1 MKLSLE
7 RWKNNLIDF
16 SRRNKLL
23 HFKKSLGPSIKL
35 TEPLADIFRK
45 FVIEQKCLGFKA
57 RVEVNKIEDFD
68 SGLAP
73 FEDDEDNLTF
83 DDDVFDAAPLVSLD
97 NDLDLS
103 NLLITDKDQR
113 DLDQSLS
120 RLRTRSRDSLNDQG
134 VNILFIAFNFLHWQD
149 KNSSDDQIFESPL
162 LLVPASLNR
171 KGLSGS
177 YSLELLQD
185 EIRIN
190 PTLAYKFKRD
200 YAIDLSPLED
210 KLEEIIAGDDEELDI
225 SNLFKELKIILDKNT
240 DLTSSWNLVDENY
253 LSLFSFAK
261 LSMYQ
266 DLEINKDEIESH
278 PIIKRISG
286 EESNAT
292 TFSVNQN
299 YADVKPENIDDKFK
313 ALESYQI
320 LDADSSQ
327 QAAIFSAREG
337 QSFVLQGPPGTGKS
351 QTIANIISESLA
363 AGKKILFV
371 SEKKAALDVVLDRLK
386 IANLDQFCL
395 DLHGSG
401 QSKSAIIQKLAS
413 SNEEIKKLGLK
424 ADPEN
429 YVEPL
434 DRLKYELNT
443 NLSEIHKT
451 RYPVNLSLYQLY
463 SKLSLIN
470 WELQSYPKLEFTIK
484 NIEKIGEKELYDL
497 RFFFED
503 LGRKSFI
510 IDNYD
515 KFVWKNV
522 RIEQINYELENEIRS
537 NLIEFKTLTNKI
549 FSLAN
554 PLAEKYFS
562 KSIHSVRELKWL
574 ADAAKLAIESPFP
587 QDTWLSKSK
596 IKEIES
602 VTLNA
607 KDKYDECSSIKS
619 NLLDNYSENF
629 LNLDHFDLLAKFKSD
644 YSEDNFFRFLN
655 INYWKDIR
663 KIKELALYDQVRG
676 LHSLIRD
683 LEAAANLD
691 KKKVDLGK
699 QETNLEMSLGHFY
712 KKFDT
717 DWEETL
723 TAVRWVKK
731 VLEKLEV
738 EELPKTLSE
747 VLAESE
753 NEEAYKN
760 FHTAAGEFLKAIELF
775 KGYMDFY
782 FKLFPVPNVDLE
794 AVSLRELDEH
804 LDLLIKN
811 TIQIEDWLE
820 FKNLRNKAINLG
832 LGQLFEALV
841 SADSDQ
847 EFSSEIL
854 EKIFLQKFYQSWIDK
869 IEIENPQIRKFSGDA
884 QELLTNKFTKLD
896 KDQIENIRRK
906 LCEKLALNWLEYSAS
921 PINQRA
927 LDIFNLE
934 TNKKKRH
941 KPIRMLIK
949 EIPNLLQTLKPC
961 WMMSPLTVSRL
972 LNTDND
978 EENLL
983 DKTFKFDLV
992 IFDEASQIRTED
1004 AIPAIYRGDQ
1014 LILAGDTHQLPPTNF
1029 FNSGAADSDDDNFEK
1044 SIFES
1049 VLDECSV
1056 FLPKKDL
1063 LWHYRSR
1070 HEELIQF
1077 SNHSIYDA
1085 KLITF
1090 PSPIKNSSNLGVHFE
1105 LVSDGKF
1112 ERGVRFNK
1120 KEAKRV
1126 AEAILEHY
1134 TSDSKNYSLGVI
1146 AFSEAQQMAIEREL
1160 LTAIRK
1166 NPDLDESVIADDLF
1180 IKNLE
1185 NVQGD
1190 ERDFIFFS
1198 IGYAKDKKN
1207 NLSHNFGPLN
1217 REGGHRR
1224 LNVAITRARN
1234 KIKIFSSITSADIDL
1249 SRTNSRGAKMLK
1261 EYIKYAESKSLS
1273 IIKASQLQSLSETGD
1288 MHKIIA
1294 KTLEAKGFIVD
1305 QFLGSSSYKLDLAI
1319 RDKDNPNQYFL
1330 GIELDGY
1337 IYKSAHS
1344 ARDRERLRMQ
1354 VMNSLGWKLIKIWSR
1369 DWAKNSEAET
1379 EKIINILLPSSSLI

>member
-1 MKLSLE
+1 MTLSLE

-23 HFKKSLGPSIKL
+23 HFKKNLGPSIRL
-35 TEPLADIFRK
+35 TEPVSDIFKK
-45 FVIEQKCLGFKA
+45 FVLELKSLNFKA
-57 RVEVNKIEDFD
+57 QVEVNKIEDFD

-73 FEDDEDNLTF
+73 FEEEEELSF
-83 DDDVFDAAPLVSLD
+83 DDGVFDVAPLVNPESEQ
-97 NDLDLS
+97 DLS
-103 NLLITDKDQR
+103 NVLLTNKEQR
-113 DLDQSLS
+113 DLDQILS
-120 RLRTRSRDSLNDQG
+120 RLRSRSRDSLNDQG
-134 VNILFIAFNFLHWQD
+134 VNILFLAFNFLHWQD
-149 KNSSDDQIFESPL
+149 KKASDEQTFESPL
-162 LLVPASLNR
+162 LLVPASLSR

-200 YAIDLSPLED
+200 YDIDISPLED
-210 KLEEIIAGDDEELDI
+210 RLEEIVSEEDLDI
-225 SNLFKELKIILDKNT
+225 SDLFKELQEILDKHADMN
-240 DLTSSWNLVDENY
+240 SNWKIVDENY

-266 DLEINKDEIESH
+266 DIETNSEIINSH
-278 PIIKRISG
+278 PIVKRISG
-286 EESNAT
+286 EDSNAT
-292 TFSVNQN
+292 TFSLNQN
-299 YADVKPENIDDKFK
+299 VADVKPENIDQKYKSLD
-313 ALESYQI
+313 ASQI

-327 QAAIFSAREG
+327 QAAIYSAREG

-363 AGKKILFV
+363 QGKKILFV

-413 SNEEIKKLGLK
+413 SNEEVKKIALK

-434 DRLKYELNT
+434 DRLKLELND
-443 NLSEIHKT
+443 NLSEIHKQ

-470 WELQSYPKLEFTIK
+470 WELQNYPKLEFTIK
-484 NIEKIGEKELYDL
+484 NLEKIGEKELYDL

-510 IDNYD
+510 IDNYNN
-515 KFVWKNV
+515 FVWKNV
-522 RIEQINYELENEIRS
+522 RVEQINYELENEIRS
-537 NLIEFKTLTNKI
+537 NLIEFKSLAQKL

-554 PLAEKYFS
+554 PIAEKYFS
-562 KSIHSVRELKWL
+562 KNVHSLKELKWL
-574 ADAAKLAIESPFP
+574 ADAVKLAIESPFP
-587 QDTWLSKSK
+587 QETWLSKNK
-596 IKEIES
+596 ISEIES
-602 VTLNA
+602 LTLTA
-607 KDKYDECSSIKS
+607 KDKYSECETIKG
-619 NLLDNYSENF
+619 NILDKYSEKF
-629 LNLDHFDLLAKFKSD
+629 LNLDHFDLLAKFKSS
-644 YSEDNFFRFLN
+644 YSDDNFFRFLN
-655 INYWKDIR
+655 INYWKDVR
-663 KIKELALYDQVRG
+663 KIKELALYDQVKG
-676 LHSLIRD
+676 LHSLVRD
-683 LEAAANLD
+683 LEEAASFD
-691 KKKVDLGK
+691 KKQQELSKE
-699 QETNLEMSLGHFY
+699 ETNLEMSLGHFY
-712 KKFDT
+712 NKFDT
-717 DWEETL
+717 NWEETL
-723 TAVRWVKK
+723 TAVKWVKK
-731 VLEKLEV
+731 VLDKLEID
-738 EELPKTLSE
+738 ELPKSLSE
-747 VLAESE
+747 ILAESE
-753 NEEAYKN
+753 SDEAYKKFN
-760 FHTAAGEFLKAIELF
+760 IAAGEFLKAYELF
-775 KGYMDFY
+775 KGFMEFY
-782 FKLFPVPNVDLE
+782 FKLFPVPNIDLE
-794 AVSLRELDEH
+794 SISYRELDEH

-811 TIQIEDWLE
+811 IIQIEDWLE
-820 FKNLRNKAINLG
+820 FKNLRITALNLG

-841 SADSDQ
+841 NADS
-847 EFSSEIL
+847 EYNFSSEIL

-884 QELLTNKFTKLD
+884 QELLTEKFTKLD
-896 KDQIENIRRK
+896 KEQIENIRRK
-906 LCEKLALNWLEYSAS
+906 LCEKLALNWLEYSAN

-972 LNTDND
+972 LSLEND
-978 EENLL
+978 SEENIL
-983 DKTFKFDLV
+983 DKYFKFDLI

-1029 FNSGAADSDDDNFEK
+1029 FNSGSNDEDDENFEK
-1044 SIFES
+1044 STFES

-1056 FLPKKDL
+1056 FLPKKEL

-1077 SNHSIYDA
+1077 SNHSIYDG

-1090 PSPIKNSSNLGVHFE
+1090 PSYIKSSEDLGVHFE
-1105 LVSDGKF
+1105 LIPDGKF
-1112 ERGVRFNK
+1112 ERGARFNK

-1134 TSDSKNYSLGVI
+1134 TSDLKNYSLGVI

-1166 NPDLDESVIADDLF
+1166 NSDLDETVIADDLF
-1180 IKNLE
+1180 VKNLE

-1234 KIKIFSSITSADIDL
+1234 KIKIFSSISSMDIDL

-1261 EYIKYAESKSLS
+1261 EYLKYAESKTLNV
-1273 IIKASQLQSLSETGD
+1273 IKASQLQSLNETGD
-1288 MHKIIA
+1288 MHRIIA
-1294 KTLEAKGFIVD
+1294 KTFEEKGFIVD
-1305 QFLGSSSYKLDLAI
+1305 KFLGSSSYKLDLAI
-1319 RDKDNPNQYFL
+1319 RSKDNPEQYCL
-1330 GIELDGY
+1330 GIELDGHV
-1337 IYKSAHS
+1337 YKSAHS
-1344 ARDRERLRMQ
+1344 ARDRERLRRQM
-1354 VMNSLGWKLIKIWSR
+1354 MNSLGWKIEKIWSR
-1369 DWAKNSEAET
+1369 DWAKNSDTET
-1379 EKIINILLPSSSLI
+1379 EKIINKLAPSTSLI